1 MNKFLMKLMLLII
14 AGIIYLIT
22 GRNRRQK
29 EKIPDGMDILCD
41 PPEQRYLVYGTLA
54 LKYWLHLS
62 VYGANGFMSES
73 AWIQPFHCYACRQRL
88 HCLA

>member
-14 AGIIYLIT
+14 AGIIYLLT

-41 PPEQRYLVYGTLA
+41 PPEQRYLVYAMGIFVFLGVKMCIRDRRITI
-54 LKYWLHLS
+54 
-62 VYGANGFMSES
+62 
-73 AWIQPFHCYACRQRL
+73 WIRTK
-88 HCLA
+88 

>member
-14 AGIIYLIT
+14 AGIIYLLT

-41 PPEQRYLVYGTLA
+41 PPEQRYLVYAMGIFAVAVRLLA
-54 LKYWLHLS
+54 NLQILYS
-62 VYGANGFMSES
+62 PE
-73 AWIQPFHCYACRQRL
+73 
-88 HCLA
+88 